1 MIFKAMGLSETTEIK
16 SIQKERQ
23 RLSYGTP
30 SFMNK
35 SQEEE
40 KNPKR
45 TAKEWPTMKK

>member
-1 MIFKAMGLSETTEIK
+1 MIQSLKTSLAPKEFT
-16 SIQKERQ
+16 IQKERQ